1 GVNHPWVARCLGN
14 MSSVLQYTGKYEEA
28 LAVNQRVLAMD
39 EATSGTDSPTIASPL
54 TNIAEEEIL
63 LGRYQEAIRDLRRA
77 IPLEE
82 SALGSQ
88 HQRVALSLGY
98 LGEALA
104 RSGEYGDAEA
114 ALGRARGILEKT
126 VGASHPRTA
135 LLLDQIA
142 VLDQLRGR
150 CRDAIE
156 LEKGVIAVYEKVNDM
171 NPDLAGPLV
180 RVGQCQLDLGR
191 PRDAIAP
198 LERAITIRTAREG
211 DPSDLAEAEF
221 AVGRA
226 R

>member
-1 GVNHPWVARCLGN
+1 

-104 RSGEYGDAEA
+104 PEVASMATPKRRLG
-114 ALGRARGILEKT
+114 ALGGSSRRPSARAI
-126 VGASHPRTA
+126 
-135 LLLDQIA
+135 
-142 VLDQLRGR
+142 RGR
-150 CRDAIE
+150 RCSW
-156 LEKGVIAVYEKVNDM
+156 
-171 NPDLAGPLV
+171 
-180 RVGQCQLDLGR
+180 
-191 PRDAIAP
+191 
-198 LERAITIRTAREG
+198 IRS
-211 DPSDLAEAEF
+211 PSSTSSAA
-221 AVGRA
+221 AVGTPSSSRRA
-226 R
+226 